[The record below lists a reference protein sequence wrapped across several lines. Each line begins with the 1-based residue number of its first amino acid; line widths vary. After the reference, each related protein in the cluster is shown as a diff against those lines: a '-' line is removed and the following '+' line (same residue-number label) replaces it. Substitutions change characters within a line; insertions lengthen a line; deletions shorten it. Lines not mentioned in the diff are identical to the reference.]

1 MLTILEIRLTSKVKL
16 AYRKRQ
22 HALCEGD
29 AYLFR
34 LISTSSEGL
43 GALIDELEQLAL
55 DIEQFVAI
63 VNKPIPVSALAYRP
77 RDYFGLYDL
86 QFELLSTVKGRARR
100 ALIKEALETG
110 EADTLP
116 DFVTTPE
123 IDTLNPHL
131 HQTTHHGLRGR
142 VSRLSLDAL
151 VNIATVTD

>member
-1 MLTILEIRLTSKVKL
+1 M
-16 AYRKRQ
+16 
-22 HALCEGD
+22 
-29 AYLFR
+29 FR

-123 IDTLNPHL
+123 IDTLNRQML
-131 HQTTHHGLRGR
+131 GR
-142 VSRLSLDAL
+142 FHPMFMGGGTYPRENPKKSRSLAS
-151 VNIATVTD
+151 AFSPRPTM